1 MTIKVSSNSSLLPY
15 ADAGE
20 QEQDEICGERG
31 ETGGLE
37 VQELDLHRE
46 DHLLLLLLFL
56 LLLLLLLFRVCRA
69 VAEEDVGQPQVAV
82 AYDCEAVAGT
92 NLLHLQHGIFLYL
105 FRITSPIPYI
115 AHLYPVEV
123 PGEVHE
129 PLVVPLVSPARPEEL
144 GQAGHDGSDGAL
156 GEALSAGAVQ
166 GVLAQVRVPLKDG
179 FNWERKC
186 CGNVSLSAGCSVYPY
201 LRSNPA
207 SCSRTLRGTWP
218 IP

>member
-1 MTIKVSSNSSLLPY
+1 M
-15 ADAGE
+15 
-20 QEQDEICGERG
+20 
-31 ETGGLE
+31 
-37 VQELDLHRE
+37 
-46 DHLLLLLLFL
+46 
-56 LLLLLLLFRVCRA
+56 
-69 VAEEDVGQPQVAV
+69 
-82 AYDCEAVAGT
+82 
-92 NLLHLQHGIFLYL
+92 
-105 FRITSPIPYI
+105 PYI

-144 GQAGHDGSDGAL
+144 RQAGHDGSDGAL

-179 FNWERKC
+179 FKGKEVLLKFF
-186 CGNVSLSAGCSVYPY
+186 SIFTGCSVYPY
-201 LRSNPA
+201 LRSNLA